1 MDPKVEWIF
10 PGKINLSSQ
19 QLEQLNYEISADQVT
34 SLNEY
39 FFRQDGYVPLVH
51 LRLVLKNINHKQAII
66 VGNIEVYENCQLP
79 LRGALINVTG
89 MIVSGAPM
97 RDGDIQLGY
106 VLRRN
111 LAVAE
116 AEAAPG
122 LGPNKWVPGCFLIPF
137 SAHCTGS
144 NSSLRYTGRA

>member
-51 LRLVLKNINHKQAII
+51 LRLVLKNINPQA
-66 VGNIEVYENCQLP
+66 
-79 LRGALINVTG
+79 
-89 MIVSGAPM
+89 
-97 RDGDIQLGY
+97 
-106 VLRRN
+106 
-111 LAVAE
+111 
-116 AEAAPG
+116 
-122 LGPNKWVPGCFLIPF
+122 
-137 SAHCTGS
+137 S
-144 NSSLRYTGRA
+144 NYRWQHSSLRELPTSTARCPD